1 MLHAELAVF
10 QGSLQAPCPAALASP
25 TQGPED
31 TGETGSLQH
40 GLQLSEWQPGHGC
53 KDGDNFQSRLE
64 PRMVWKESVP
74 VDVSTS
80 CLSLPHP
87 ES

>member
-31 TGETGSLQH
+31 TGETEAACSPVSSCPSGSLDTAAKT
-40 GLQLSEWQPGHGC
+40 GTIFKAG
-53 KDGDNFQSRLE
+53 
-64 PRMVWKESVP
+64 
-74 VDVSTS
+74 
-80 CLSLPHP
+80 
-87 ES
+87 